1 MANPQKENG
10 YTAIANE
17 IFKQI
22 CKLKLNGTQH
32 RLIMAIWRATY
43 GFKKKEHELS
53 LSYLATYI
61 NSHCNVIGRELK
73 NLQKMQIIKIVDN
86 PIKNHSRLLSFNKN
100 YDEWG
105 INQSVDPTEQLT
117 QPISCNSTNQ
127 SVDSRPNQSVDQ
139 KRNIINKN
147 KKEIYSA
154 FFDSVWELYPN
165 KKGKSKVNKNSIKD
179 LQKLGFEKV
188 KQCIDAYV
196 LQKPDWQ
203 QWQNG
208 STFFNGGYL
217 DYLGADAENQKEG
230 VGNLPSDTEWQ

>member
-17 IFKQI
+17 IFEQI

-43 GFKKKEHELS
+43 GFNKKEHELS

-105 INQSVDPTEQLT
+105 INQSVDPTNQLT

-139 KRNIINKN
+139 KRNIINK
-147 KKEIYSA
+147 K
-154 FFDSVWELYPN
+154 
-165 KKGKSKVNKNSIKD
+165 
-179 LQKLGFEKV
+179 
-188 KQCIDAYV
+188 
-196 LQKPDWQ
+196 
-203 QWQNG
+203 
-208 STFFNGGYL
+208 
-217 DYLGADAENQKEG
+217 
-230 VGNLPSDTEWQ
+230 